1 MLIWLEAFLKMIL
14 LKISNSSEL
23 VASKLGSFVERLT
36 PDLIDQSTV
45 EDLVV
50 KKMIENL
57 VQEGVKGEISV
68 VSGIELVEGK
78 LSLSQGFKVH
88 NHQSL

>member
-68 VSGIELVEGK
+68 ISGIELVEGK